1 MAQELRQYAARR
13 LSPQKVPVD
22 FMALDALPRNQMGKV
37 ERRLLRMREQARAA
51 ACKVEH
57 AVFVS

>member
-1 MAQELRQYAARR
+1 VKEQQARR
-13 LSPQKVPVD
+13 PHVYE
-22 FMALDALPRNQMGKV
+22 LDPLRAVTARNQMGKV
-37 ERRLLRMREQARAA
+37 ERRLLRMREQARTA

>member
-1 MAQELRQYAARR
+1 
-13 LSPQKVPVD
+13 
-22 FMALDALPRNQMGKV
+22 MGKV